1 MQLYATAMIAFLV
14 QESTKNM
21 NKTSYRGYRSVSLP
35 PGDLLGRVFQLL
47 PQVWMMMMMIRRRII
62 RIVIVMVR
70 AMMMVVTI
78 MAMMTEND

>member
-1 MQLYATAMIAFLV
+1 MKLYATAMIAFLV

-47 PQVWMMMMMIRRRII
+47 PQVWMMMMIRRRII

-78 MAMMTEND
+78 MAMMTENE